1 MVTFEELTTIRA
13 PIARC
18 FDLARNVEVHLDGNV
33 HWGEAAIAAAGV
45 TSGLMSLGQ
54 RVTWRAKHF
63 LVWQRLTSEIT
74 AMDRACVLSRHHDSG
89 PLSFH
94 AA

>member
-33 HWGEAAIAAAGV
+33 HWA
-45 TSGLMSLGQ
+45 
-54 RVTWRAKHF
+54 
-63 LVWQRLTSEIT
+63 RLRLLRP
-74 AMDRACVLSRHHDSG
+74 A
-89 PLSFH
+89 
-94 AA
+94 